1 MNQKIQQDEN
11 QHGLESILRP
21 KSLEDY
27 IGQSKAK
34 RALRLFIEAGKS
46 RGSVAEHILL
56 YGPPGMGKTTLS
68 RIMAAEL
75 KGELKVT
82 SGPAIEKTGDLA
94 AILTNLKDN
103 DVLFIDEI
111 HRLPKPVE
119 EALYPVMEEFAL
131 DIVIGKGPAA
141 RTVRLNIPRITI
153 IGATTRVAL
162 LSPPMRDRFGLV
174 LRLDNYVSEDMELIV
189 SRSAQILGLP
199 LHEDVVSEIS
209 KRARNTPRIANR
221 ILKRLRDLHEINKY
235 KIVQK
240 SHILELFNILDI
252 DEHGLDHMDK
262 KYLKIIIEKFEG
274 GPVGLSTLATA
285 LSEDKQTLEEYT
297 EPYLIQKGFIK
308 KTPRGRIVTT
318 EGYRVLKLPQ
328 TNKDVQPEL
337 L

>member
-1 MNQKIQQDEN
+1 MSNKVKQDDN
-11 QHGLESILRP
+11 QHGLESVLRP

-34 RALRLFIEAGKS
+34 RALKLFIEAGRS

-111 HRLPKPVE
+111 HRLPKSVE

-174 LRLDNYVSEDMELIV
+174 LRLDNYIPEDMELIV

-199 LHEDVVSEIS
+199 LDESVISEIS

-221 ILKRLRDLHEINKY
+221 ILKRLRDLHEVNKY
-235 KIVQK
+235 KLVQK
-240 SHILELFNILDI
+240 NHIMELFSILDI
-252 DEHGLDHMDK
+252 DEYGLDHMDK

-308 KTPRGRIVTT
+308 KHHA
-318 EGYRVLKLPQ
+318 E
-328 TNKDVQPEL
+328 EL
-337 L
+337 